1 MRRIIALSIA
11 LLILLFP
18 VYSEIWKSNEL
29 GQKLLLLDS
38 ISDSGW
44 ILKSSDNESELFHDG
59 ISVYRKTAAD
69 NAEYLVFESG
79 REEIYEY
86 EGYRITRQIIR
97 DDGIEEEYR
106 IRYDGDS
113 ISGYEYSIDG
123 EVRKR
128 VSYSSFNN
136 KLTSI
141 SGDSNGYF
149 GYDFYSYDSDG
160 DVVRVRISPD
170 GKLSRGEDEVLER
183 NAEGLFSKNIE
194 RDGKE
199 WTLSYDDNLRLI
211 EEHSDGISIS
221 YCYEDDELKEKQIEN
236 GSSMTIE
243 EYDNGSVVRK
253 REYADGELKKVRTRL
268 SDGKVEEVRYISSI
282 PRYRFTYDIDGSRLL
297 EAEAI

>member
-1 MRRIIALSIA
+1 M
-11 LLILLFP
+11 
-18 VYSEIWKSNEL
+18 
-29 GQKLLLLDS
+29 
-38 ISDSGW
+38 
-44 ILKSSDNESELFHDG
+44 
-59 ISVYRKTAAD
+59 
-69 NAEYLVFESG
+69 
-79 REEIYEY
+79 
-86 EGYRITRQIIR
+86 
-97 DDGIEEEYR
+97 
-106 IRYDGDS
+106 
-113 ISGYEYSIDG
+113 
-123 EVRKR
+123 
-128 VSYSSFNN
+128 
-136 KLTSI
+136 
-141 SGDSNGYF
+141 
-149 GYDFYSYDSDG
+149 
-160 DVVRVRISPD
+160 VRVRISPD

-253 REYADGELKKVRTRL
+253 SEYADGELKKVRTRL